1 MVTLWGQAALIW
13 NPWLRIIPGLTGPC
27 LPEQAPP
34 PGGHAPCEVPPI
46 TALGSRRPWAHAGL
60 GPAPSPQVV
69 SLAHNL
75 IYFGFY
81 SFSELLRLTRTLLG
95 IIDCV
100 QAYEDPG
107 GEASLPCAQR
117 PPLSNGSPFPFTFLG
132 ILPPGS
138 AARGRLGSLSP
149 PALAGPERP
158 LL

>member
-1 MVTLWGQAALIW
+1 MS
-13 NPWLRIIPGLTGPC
+13 PSPD
-27 LPEQAPP
+27 
-34 PGGHAPCEVPPI
+34 
-46 TALGSRRPWAHAGL
+46 RPRPQETTPLARSHPSLLWAHAGL

-117 PPLSNGSPFPFTFLG
+117 PPLSNGSPLPFTFLG

-149 PALAGPERP
+149 PAVAGPERP